1 MAPPLGDLDWS
12 VLPMDVH
19 DDRLYRLRPHRFG
32 FLPRLAMASC
42 LGAECLP
49 ALQRALA
56 RWIRQVETAG
66 LAEDAYFSNLVMIH
80 RQVAI
85 AWAMP
90 FLVAKAEQGD
100 RTAAEVCLQL
110 FRIVAADCRY
120 LLPRLGRSVG
130 NNHLLA
136 DRFAAWFLAAC
147 YPELVPEAG
156 DLAAAER
163 AEEHTS
169 ELQSLM
175 RISYDVFCL
184 KKTTSTLATTGS

>member
-1 MAPPLGDLDWS
+1 
-12 VLPMDVH
+12 MDVH

-110 FRIVAADCRY
+110 FRIVALHVKVKPTTIALERMPD
-120 LLPRLGRSVG
+120 LP
-130 NNHLLA
+130 
-136 DRFAAWFLAAC
+136 
-147 YPELVPEAG
+147 
-156 DLAAAER
+156 
-163 AEEHTS
+163 
-169 ELQSLM
+169 
-175 RISYDVFCL
+175 
-184 KKTTSTLATTGS
+184 

>member
-1 MAPPLGDLDWS
+1 
-12 VLPMDVH
+12 
-19 DDRLYRLRPHRFG
+19 
-32 FLPRLAMASC
+32 MASC

-56 RWIRQVETAG
+56 RWIHQVETAG

-120 LLPRLGRSVG
+120 LLPRLGRSEIG
-130 NNHLLA
+130 RA
-136 DRFAAWFLAAC
+136 SGR
-147 YPELVPEAG
+147 
-156 DLAAAER
+156 ER
-163 AEEHTS
+163 VC
-169 ELQSLM
+169 Q
-175 RISYDVFCL
+175 YV
-184 KKTTSTLATTGS
+184 

>member
-1 MAPPLGDLDWS
+1 
-12 VLPMDVH
+12 
-19 DDRLYRLRPHRFG
+19 
-32 FLPRLAMASC
+32 
-42 LGAECLP
+42 
-49 ALQRALA
+49 
-56 RWIRQVETAG
+56 
-66 LAEDAYFSNLVMIH
+66 MIH

-147 YPELVPEAG
+147 Y
-156 DLAAAER
+156 R
-163 AEEHTS
+163 SEEHTS

-175 RISYDVFCL
+175 RISYAVFCL
-184 KKTTSTLATTGS
+184 QKKKITQHHLST

>member
-56 RWIRQVETAG
+56 RWIRQVEAAG

-85 AWAMP
+85 
-90 FLVAKAEQGD
+90 
-100 RTAAEVCLQL
+100 
-110 FRIVAADCRY
+110 
-120 LLPRLGRSVG
+120 RS
-130 NNHLLA
+130 
-136 DRFAAWFLAAC
+136 
-147 YPELVPEAG
+147 
-156 DLAAAER
+156 
-163 AEEHTS
+163 EEHTS

-175 RISYDVFCL
+175 RISYAAFCL
-184 KKTTSTLATTGS
+184 KKKK